1 MKQQIVYNLEEFA
14 VKYHL
19 TDIYGAYAAHFAIN
33 GGENNCVSSEELA
46 EMVKERTLFTKLL
59 LLKQGKCLLHFNS
72 NKDETLEVK
81 TGEFL
86 ITSPKEIVA
95 LKEVSTDFEAECIL
109 VDEHFTDQPT
119 RYQPSPEKM
128 KSIADIFH
136 FVRDIVRHQHI
147 NKIEMIKSMF
157 NVLKLIIEELP
168 YEQCSVSNDLGHK
181 KEVYEIFLHH
191 LYRFFRKE
199 RQIRFYADKQNV
211 SAAYLSRLV
220 REISGST
227 VNEHVTSLVYKEICN
242 LLTQSDMTMGEIADY
257 LNFSDQSALTNFFK
271 QRSGM
276 TPLAY
281 RGKK

>member
-14 VKYHL
+14 AKYHL

-59 LLKQGKCLLHFNS
+59 LLKQGKCQLHFNN
-72 NKDETLEVK
+72 NKDEALEVK

-86 ITSPKEIVA
+86 IASPKEIVA

-211 SAAYLSRLV
+211 SAAYLS
-220 REISGST
+220 
-227 VNEHVTSLVYKEICN
+227 
-242 LLTQSDMTMGEIADY
+242 QDW
-257 LNFSDQSALTNFFK
+257 
-271 QRSGM
+271 
-276 TPLAY
+276 
-281 RGKK
+281 